1 MSNTPSLTLY
11 FPFIVWLWE
20 LNSITCYGSL
30 NASLFISSPL
40 PCYYSPNLAS
50 AIHGAKRPC
59 AMDFIPWVIKQHY
72 VAGEFGLIVKLHQKP
87 LSSSTFSWWEI
98 FPEHGAFC
106 AWHGLIWHN
115 GFCGSFCDRYVVW
128 HNTAVIFPLLLFFWG
143 EEKK

>member
-50 AIHGAKRPC
+50 AIHGAKRPY
-59 AMDFIPWVIKQHY
+59 AMDFIPRVIKQHC
-72 VAGEFGLIVKLHQKP
+72 VSGEFGLIVKLSQKL
-87 LSSSTFSWWEI
+87 LSSSTFSRY
-98 FPEHGAFC
+98 FQSA
-106 AWHGLIWHN
+106 GLFVLDIVW
-115 GFCGSFCDRYVVW
+115 SDIMDSAIRIVTYVVW